1 MASKSRGGL
10 SKRELAA
17 SQKMKLTKKVSTPRS
32 TASKASSSTPVGAI
46 GQNKDGSFIYDKST
60 PNYTPANA
68 NYSSIG
74 GYSGQSSPTGKIVT
88 PKKTSSSSKSSS
100 SSSSSKSNKSKVS
113 GLVRS
118 ALGVNTANASD
129 GELNYT
135 PANQSNRGLAS
146 TLANTSLN
154 AAKRFATSGNPTFG
168 GVIQSAIGAG
178 ADYLAGSNPTID
190 SGYKDGYEQTGTGKG
205 IQMFNEAA
213 GSLFGN
219 DRLIGKDFGLTE
231 KLGIND
237 FLRKSPQEQ
246 ANSVLGISSTQASG
260 LPGDQQPNTNPAPWM
275 DTEADTEKVYQDKL
289 KNDTVVSPQALGAST
304 GGSLGGGSLGSGTSL
319 APATDPST
327 DSYIKDLQ
335 KSTEGDFGAKDATK
349 QIKDLIRSLDPEYDA
364 YLKQAQTELDKSKTE
379 DLNKL
384 AGVFAGYNTADSEQR
399 LQQQERVQGD
409 YATQLTNLLAK
420 LQLQKQKD
428 VTGYKSQLS
437 ERLQNIAQA
446 KSTAQQRVAE
456 LIQAAQDKAWDR
468 NYKMKALSQ
477 RGRAGSD
484 ANSYIDGA
492 KELQIQLSN
501 LRGEDGF
508 IDPQDYLDAQTA
520 FLTDYPQSAS
530 KFSSIFPVEN
540 YLSPI
545 ERISKGLQ

>member
-118 ALGVNTANASD
+118 DLGVNTASASS
-129 GELNYT
+129 EPNFT
-135 PANQSNRGLAS
+135 PAPTADRSLAAAFAGKGVAPGAFSSTPPIFNENGAIGEENTNETFIGKGLRM
-146 TLANTSLN
+146 LN
-154 AAKRFATSGNPTFG
+154 EAPRLFG
-168 GVIQSAIGAG
+168 GES
-178 ADYLAGSNPTID
+178 
-190 SGYKDGYEQTGTGKG
+190 
-205 IQMFNEAA
+205 
-213 GSLFGN
+213 
-219 DRLIGKDFGLTE
+219 RLVNKDFGVSE
-231 KLGIND
+231 
-237 FLRKSPQEQ
+237 FLRLNGVLRSPQETVNNLLGVST
-246 ANSVLGISSTQASG
+246 ANASSYDGLGGAQE
-260 LPGDQQPNTNPAPWM
+260 NTNAP
-275 DTEADTEKVYQDKL
+275 
-289 KNDTVVSPQALGAST
+289 VSHISDQLSSNVGQPFEQSQNNQESYSQEIARTNPPKPQAQSFNTT
-304 GGSLGGGSLGSGTSL
+304 GGSGSSLGVTGG
-319 APATDPST
+319 ATADPST

-364 YLKQAQTELDKSKTE
+364 YLKQAQSELDKSKTE